1 MKYLAAIGIAA
12 LAGLLVVLVMG
23 GDPGSALGTF
33 LWSSL
38 GSLNGLSQTLNK
50 TCPLLLGGL
59 AVGLALRAGF
69 FNIGVDGQIYAGAIA
84 ATGLALGAGGLP
96 AVLLLPAVLVLG
108 GLGGAALAVV
118 PGVLR
123 ARWSVNEIFVTVM
136 LNFVAA
142 FLAEYLTTGPWND
155 PMAGEAI
162 SRLVPEGARLPMIS
176 ERSGAHGGIVLA
188 LAFVLVVWLLLERT
202 TWGFEV
208 RALGSNPRA
217 SRVAGVRQ
225 ARLTVT
231 VFAMSGALAGL
242 AGAVEVSAL
251 HQRLILG
258 LTPGYGIMALLIAV
272 LGKSRPPGVL
282 VAALGMATLLVGSDS
297 LQRSVNL
304 PASAALVFQAL
315 IVLSVLFAEARRPAA
330 RGTA

>member
-1 MKYLAAIGIAA
+1 MKYLAAVGVAA
-12 LAGLLVVLVMG
+12 VAGLLVVLVIG

-38 GSLNGLSQTLNK
+38 GSLGGLSQTLNK
-50 TCPLLLGGL
+50 ACPLLLGGL
-59 AVGLALRAGF
+59 AVALALRAGY

-84 ATGLALGAGGLP
+84 ATGLALGAVWLP

-108 GLGGAALAVV
+108 ALGGAALAVV

-142 FLAEYLTTGPWND
+142 LLTEYLTTGPWND

-162 SRLVPEGARLPMIS
+162 SRLVPEAARLPMIS
-176 ERSGAHGGIVLA
+176 VRNGAHGGIVLA
-188 LAFVLVVWLLLERT
+188 LGLVLVVWLLLERT

-217 SRVAGVRQ
+217 SRVAGVRS

-258 LTPGYGIMALLIAV
+258 LTPGFGIMALLVAV
-272 LGKSRPPGVL
+272 LGKSRPAGVL
-282 VAALGMATLLVGSDS
+282 VTALGMATLLVGSDS

-315 IVLSVLFAEARRPAA
+315 IVLSVLFADSRRPAA
-330 RGTA
+330 QGAA

>member
-1 MKYLAAIGIAA
+1 MKYLAAIGVAA
-12 LAGLLVVLVMG
+12 VAGLLVVLVIG

-38 GSLNGLSQTLNK
+38 GSLGGLSQTLNK
-50 TCPLLLGGL
+50 ACPLLLGGL
-59 AVGLALRAGF
+59 AVALALRAGY

-84 ATGLALGAGGLP
+84 ATGLALGAGWLP

-108 GLGGAALAVV
+108 ALGGAALAVV

-142 FLAEYLTTGPWND
+142 LLTEYLTTGPWND

-162 SRLVPEGARLPMIS
+162 SRLVPEAARLPMIS
-176 ERSGAHGGIVLA
+176 VRNGAHGGIVLA
-188 LAFVLVVWLLLERT
+188 LGLVLVVWLLLERT

-217 SRVAGVRQ
+217 SRVAGVRS
-225 ARLTVT
+225 AWLTVT

-258 LTPGYGIMALLIAV
+258 LTPGFGIMALLVAV
-272 LGKSRPPGVL
+272 LGKSRPAGVL

-315 IVLSVLFAEARRPAA
+315 IVLSVLFADARRPAA
-330 RGTA
+330 QGAA